1 MSTVSITFRAVRA
14 CQNPTV
20 CPVKKLFL
28 YVLLAEAMRVTL
40 RDGYL
45 FRTSGSKGHI
55 IHDVFQGSA
64 VGNRFRRHFNTFN
77 PVRRGN
83 DAQFPLWLFHHTVA
97 QRRLRH

>member
-1 MSTVSITFRAVRA
+1 MATVSITFRAVRA

-20 CPVKKLFL
+20 CQVKKIFL

-45 FRTSGSKGHI
+45 FRTSDIKGHI
-55 IHDVFQGSA
+55 IHEAFQGSA
-64 VGNRFRRHFNTFN
+64 VGNHLRRYFNTSN

-83 DAQFPLWLFHHTVA
+83 DA
-97 QRRLRH
+97 